1 MNGSLHSARQGLGLR
16 VSDLMS
22 AHGLKY
28 WFFIGFIFHNTYLIR
43 STLLFSTQVST
54 ALVCGLLGAVITSI
68 VVIAAVAAVAA
79 K

>member
-1 MNGSLHSARQGLGLR
+1 MVLS
-16 VSDLMS
+16 
-22 AHGLKY
+22 
-28 WFFIGFIFHNTYLIR
+28 FIVQIAAFLLIR
-43 STLLFSTQVST
+43 STLLLSTQVST